1 MLENYQRRESLESIT
16 EAEILSAIRYL
27 DPDLQP
33 ERTGQNAGTVCGI
46 CITLLTMLMSVVAYI
61 CLHLWRL

>member
-27 DPDLQP
+27 DPDLKL
-33 ERTGQNAGTVCGI
+33 ERTGQNAGSVSGI
-46 CITLLTMLMSVVAYI
+46 CITLLTMLTSVVAYI
-61 CLHLWRL
+61 CLHFWRL